1 MQNGLSTC
9 ESSSAT
15 PPPSLDSEALQSPKQ
30 GYREPQVEQGASEAG
45 GSCED
50 MAVDKEGRD
59 DVRRD
64 VGEEEEEGLEE
75 MDSDGY
81 EYVYE
86 DSEEEGEGQE
96 EGGKPEGSRSRS
108 AGRKAQHVVFSG
120 LDRIGCT
127 KDMLLKKELTRLK
140 ADVELGKRGWN
151 VDLTWAEAT
160 RMLGVRLEHEGFVKA
175 ELELTFPAAYPQE
188 PPLFHYKGPRFDD
201 AVDFVLGADTL
212 EPCRKE
218 NWNDTFSCSS
228 LLTLV
233 MELVKDKY
241 PITESLVFDEW
252 ESTLVQLCRSRL
264 PGVPQRVKEGMIYF
278 GVRLVPGSGGDTGTL
293 KPTAG
298 VGYSDSSRASAF
310 HDFSVPDARF
320 KKHVETF
327 ARFLQLAKTA
337 TSVML
342 QRIQHVEMSAW
353 LWQ

>member
-15 PPPSLDSEALQSPKQ
+15 PPPSLDSEELRSPKR
-30 GYREPQVEQGASEAG
+30 GDREPQVEQGASEAE

-50 MAVDKEGRD
+50 MAVDKGGGN
-59 DVRRD
+59 DVRCD

-96 EGGKPEGSRSRS
+96 VGGKPEGSRSRN

-140 ADVELGKRGWN
+140 ADVEFGKRGWN
-151 VDLTWAEAT
+151 VNLTWAEAT

-175 ELELTFPAAYPQE
+175 ELELTFPATYPQE

-233 MELVKDKY
+233 MELVKVL
-241 PITESLVFDEW
+241 PPPPPLSPPSRPPSPFRPSPHNQPPSFSRTSTQSQRAWSSTSGRALWCSSAAPVFLV
-252 ESTLVQLCRSRL
+252 SRS
-264 PGVPQRVKEGMIYF
+264 G
-278 GVRLVPGSGGDTGTL
+278 
-293 KPTAG
+293 
-298 VGYSDSSRASAF
+298 
-310 HDFSVPDARF
+310 
-320 KKHVETF
+320 
-327 ARFLQLAKTA
+327 
-337 TSVML
+337 
-342 QRIQHVEMSAW
+342 
-353 LWQ
+353 